1 MARKQ
6 TTGLSLSASD
16 AFTGLID
23 YGLFSERIPP
33 CFSSE
38 GLSAHVPPALLPLMT
53 ENDVERLKTLL
64 KNKCHDY
71 IRYDAMRHTNIPRQL
86 GIPHPESYIVQCL
99 ALKRYW
105 DKIKRH
111 CAKPDMPV
119 SRTFVRKGDSTRLF
133 RMNYKGI
140 ERFQDEEDDLRAI
153 SGTRY
158 MVHTDISTC
167 FPSIFTHSI
176 PWALHGRRR
185 AKRKRSL
192 RLEGN
197 LLDRVTRDTRDGQ
210 SNGLLIGPHASNV
223 LSEIVLTAIDRKLVA
238 KYGRYSRHI
247 DDYQYAA
254 RTYEEAEGFVRDL
267 GVQLREYEL
276 TINAKKTQISSM
288 PIPIEQDWVRELNAF
303 DFSRSGVIRFRTVSR
318 FMDLALAL
326 AQDVEEYSVLN
337 YAIKMVPPRLNPRAK
352 RLFVQQ
358 AANLT
363 ILYPYL
369 ASIIDE
375 YVFLRHRYVGIEDV
389 VNRFV
394 RSLLDRGIQRIY
406 ADAVVHALYLALKY
420 RLKLNASSSVV
431 EEELNE
437 VIEMDDCLALVL
449 TREYAIRHGMKSVRD
464 RIRRH
469 TDKLKG
475 LQRRESD
482 RYWLLIYQVWQERTL
497 RGNAQEFL
505 AQLKKRKFAFLNL

>member
-1 MARKQ
+1 M
-6 TTGLSLSASD
+6 
-16 AFTGLID
+16 
-23 YGLFSERIPP
+23 
-33 CFSSE
+33 
-38 GLSAHVPPALLPLMT
+38 
-53 ENDVERLKTLL
+53 
-64 KNKCHDY
+64 
-71 IRYDAMRHTNIPRQL
+71 
-86 GIPHPESYIVQCL
+86 
-99 ALKRYW
+99 
-105 DKIKRH
+105 
-111 CAKPDMPV
+111 
-119 SRTFVRKGDSTRLF
+119 
-133 RMNYKGI
+133 
-140 ERFQDEEDDLRAI
+140 
-153 SGTRY
+153 
-158 MVHTDISTC
+158 
-167 FPSIFTHSI
+167 
-176 PWALHGRRR
+176 
-185 AKRKRSL
+185 
-192 RLEGN
+192 
-197 LLDRVTRDTRDGQ
+197 
-210 SNGLLIGPHASNV
+210 
-223 LSEIVLTAIDRKLVA
+223 A

-254 RTYEEAEGFVRDL
+254 RTYEDAEAFVRDL

-303 DFSRSGVIRFRTVSR
+303 DFPRSGVIRFRTVSR

-337 YAIKMVPPRLNPRAK
+337 YAIKMVPPRLNLRAK

-358 AANLT
+358 AVNLT

-375 YVFLRHRYVGIEDV
+375 YVFARHRYAGIEDV

-394 RSLLDRGIQRIY
+394 GSLLDRGIQRIY

-420 RLKLNASSSVV
+420 RLKLNASRTVV
-431 EEELNE
+431 EEKLNE

-449 TREYAIRHGMKSVRD
+449 TREYASRHGMKSVRG
-464 RIRRH
+464 RIQRH

-497 RGNAQEFL
+497 RGNGQEFL
-505 AQLKKRKFAFLNL
+505 AQLKKRKFAFLSF